1 MTDCGWEPAVSVV
14 AMCLMSEI
22 KCHDEQV
29 ILIHCKAQL
38 LNWGQLQPGQTA
50 VAVQSWIYLHQGKCI
65 FCSMLIFYMIFFQP
79 DNM

>member
-29 ILIHCKAQL
+29 IDSVQGST
-38 LNWGQLQPGQTA
+38 WTTTA
-50 VAVQSWIYLHQGKCI
+50 WTDSRREAVQSWIYLHQGKCI